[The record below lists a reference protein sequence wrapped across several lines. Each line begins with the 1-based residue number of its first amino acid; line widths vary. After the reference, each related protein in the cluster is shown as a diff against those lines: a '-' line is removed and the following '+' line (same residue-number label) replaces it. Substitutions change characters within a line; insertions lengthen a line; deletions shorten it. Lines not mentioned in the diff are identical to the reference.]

1 MRASHRS
8 RTSRQLYGNA
18 FRWAESVERC
28 SSATGLFQLALINFV
43 LGLLDIE
50 FSSLYIEC
58 MTKTVK
64 PVPDDAPMTMTLD
77 ERSTWSYGI
86 LVPLSTAAYF
96 GVVLPQLSET
106 APAQIE
112 WQVPMLIAIGVV
124 IGGTI
129 VGTIL
134 SAIFSAVRSRGVDTE
149 FGSDIR
155 DKEIDRH
162 GQRTTEIITGL
173 GLGAV
178 IVLAMLDLDTL
189 WIGSA
194 ALAIGAIG
202 ATWGALVKIRLYRQ
216 SRS

>member
-1 MRASHRS
+1 MR
-8 RTSRQLYGNA
+8 
-18 FRWAESVERC
+18 VERF
-28 SSATGLFQLALINFV
+28 SSATRLFELALLDFV

-50 FSSLYIEC
+50 LAYLYIGC
-58 MTKTVK
+58 MTKTVN

-86 LVPLSTAAYF
+86 LAPLTTAAYLA
-96 GVVLPQLSET
+96 VVLPQLGDT

-112 WQVPMLIAIGVV
+112 WQVPMLVAIGVV
-124 IGGTI
+124 IVGTI
-129 VGTIL
+129 IGTIL

-155 DKEIDRH
+155 DKEIDRN
-162 GQRTTEIITGL
+162 GQRITEIITGL

-178 IVLAMLDLDTL
+178 IVLAMLDLDTF

-202 ATWGALVKIRLYRQ
+202 ATWGAVVKLRLYR
-216 SRS
+216 RSAA